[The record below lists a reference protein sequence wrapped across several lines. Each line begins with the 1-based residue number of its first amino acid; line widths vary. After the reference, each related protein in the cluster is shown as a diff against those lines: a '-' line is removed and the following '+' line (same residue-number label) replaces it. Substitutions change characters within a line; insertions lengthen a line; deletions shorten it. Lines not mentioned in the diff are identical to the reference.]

1 MAKLAEVII
10 KEAEAKVEQADAKV
24 EQQKIDT
31 ARKMKDNGYAV
42 EDIAEISG
50 LTTEQIKAL

>member
-1 MAKLAEVII
+1 MAKKAEVII
-10 KEAEAKVEQADAKV
+10 KEAEAKVEQAEAKV

-31 ARKMKDNGYAV
+31 ARKMKDKGYAV